1 MIEATRMC
9 RRPDSPA
16 RRLPWRFLVRGWLV
30 PLGLL
35 AAGWGFGA
43 APAEAQVA
51 GVSIDAEGVLRAEY
65 SRREADSLTQRRREA
80 FAREQL
86 PADLV
91 SFSEMRQV
99 SLHALEQVLA
109 ERPIKLLPADVRYL
123 YGLQRIDYVFVDP
136 DRRDIIL
143 AGPAEGYAP
152 DGGGRMVGLTTGRP
166 PLQLDDL
173 LVALRWG
180 AQTGGRG
187 EIGCSIDP
195 EPQRLANLQA
205 WLRQNSTPA
214 PRSVAQ
220 ARYPQM
226 AEILGRQVISVFGV
240 PEDSHFAQVLVE
252 ADFRMKLI
260 ALGKEQPG
268 VRGVRS
274 QLSLLTPQGNSLQR
288 WWFVPLYEPI
298 ETDAA
303 RLSFHL
309 RGQRAQ
315 LLSQEEWSD
324 GRGRRSDAPF
334 NRASTEKFAQLFT
347 EHFSELANASPVFA
361 ELQNVFDL
369 AVLAALIEREDLRRR
384 LQWPMDLLL
393 DPQRIPVTSYPVPR
407 QVDSLATSVY
417 RARVM
422 LGLVGG
428 VTLTPATVVSRP
440 SERAH
445 ASNLEEVRRQALSEA
460 PPAAAADQ
468 TEATPRVWW
477 DR

>member
-1 MIEATRMC
+1 MS
-9 RRPDSPA
+9 RRPDTPA
-16 RRLPWRFLVRGWLV
+16 CRALRRLRLRGWLIL
-30 PLGLL
+30 LGVL
-35 AAGWGFGA
+35 AAGLAWG
-43 APAEAQVA
+43 PSSVEAQVA
-51 GVSIDAEGVLRAEY
+51 GVSIDAEGVLRADY
-65 SRREADSLTQRRREA
+65 SRREADSLAHRRREA

-91 SFSEMRQV
+91 PFSELRQV
-99 SLHALEQVLA
+99 SLRGLERVLA
-109 ERPIKLLPADVRYL
+109 ERPVKLLPADVRYL
-123 YGLQRIDYVFVDP
+123 YGLQRIDYIFVDP
-136 DRRDIIL
+136 DRGDVIL

-152 DGGGRMVGLTTGRP
+152 DASGRMVGLTTGRP

-226 AEILGRQVISVFGV
+226 AEILGRQAISIFGV

-268 VRGVRS
+268 VRGIRS

-303 RLSFHL
+303 GLSFHL

-315 LLSQEEWSD
+315 LLAQDEWSD
-324 GRGRRSDAPF
+324 GRGRRSDASF
-334 NRASTEKFAQLFT
+334 TRASTEKFAQLFT
-347 EHFSELANASPVFA
+347 EHFPELADASPVFA

-384 LQWPMDLLL
+384 LQWPMEVLL
-393 DPQRIPVTSYPVPR
+393 DPQRVPWTSYPVPR

-417 RARVM
+417 RSRLL

-428 VTLTPATVVSRP
+428 VTLMPATVVSRP

-445 ASNLEEVRRQALSEA
+445 AAAVTEVRRQALSEA
-460 PPAAAADQ
+460 PPAAAA
-468 TEATPRVWW
+468 TEAPPRVWW

>member
-1 MIEATRMC
+1 MTC
-9 RRPDSPA
+9 RPDSRACRPPCPLTA
-16 RRLPWRFLVRGWLV
+16 VLSLVR
-30 PLGLL
+30 LGML
-35 AAGWGFGA
+35 AVGLSFGP
-43 APAEAQVA
+43 APVEAQVA
-51 GVSIDAEGVLRAEY
+51 GVSIDAEGVLRAAY
-65 SRREADSLTQRRREA
+65 SRQEADSVAQRRRDA

-86 PADLV
+86 PADLI
-91 SFSEMRQV
+91 SYSELRQV
-99 SLHALEQVLA
+99 SLRALERVLA
-109 ERPIKLLPADVRYL
+109 ERPTKLLPPDVRYL
-123 YGLQRIDYVFVDP
+123 YGLQRIDYIFVDP

-143 AGPAEGYAP
+143 AGPGEGYAP
-152 DGGGRMVGLTTGRP
+152 DASGRMVGLTTGRP

-226 AEILGRQVISVFGV
+226 AEILGRQVISIFGV
-240 PEDSHFAQVLVE
+240 PEDSHFGQVLVE

-260 ALGKEQPG
+260 ALGKEPPG

-288 WWFVPLYEPI
+288 WWFVPCYEPI
-298 ETDAA
+298 ETDEAG
-303 RLSFHL
+303 LSFHL

-315 LLSQEEWSD
+315 LLAQEEWSD
-324 GRGRRSDAPF
+324 GRGQRSDAPF
-334 NRASTEKFAQLFT
+334 TRASTEKFAQLFT
-347 EHFSELANASPVFA
+347 EHFPELADSTPVFA

-369 AVLAALIEREDLRRR
+369 AVLAALMEREDLRRR

-393 DPQRIPVTSYPVPR
+393 DPQRAPVTAYPIPK
-407 QVDSLATSVY
+407 QIDSLATSVY

-428 VTLTPATVVSRP
+428 VTLTPATVVSRAP
-440 SERAH
+440 ERAN
-445 ASNLEEVRRQALSEA
+445 APALAEVRRQALSAA
-460 PPAAAADQ
+460 P
-468 TEATPRVWW
+468 PRVWW